1 MTSMVKTIP
10 FGKTGVS
17 VSEICLGAMHIG
29 SNTPAD
35 ESTRILD
42 TYTEAGG
49 SFIDTANIYNRDA
62 PGCSGGDSERFI
74 GLWMRDRHNRSE
86 LFIATKVGMH
96 YPEQPEGLRAGQI
109 EIECEKS
116 LKRLGVDTIDLYY
129 AHADDRNTP
138 IEESLRAFDRLV
150 SAGKVRFIG
159 ASNYL
164 PTRLSESVWTSRTN
178 SLAEYCCIQQRYSYI
193 RPKPGADF
201 GIQKATNT
209 DLLDYCRTHSFPLIG
224 YAPLLKGAVAG
235 RNDKTLAGGNYDSDD
250 GAARLKTLR
259 CVAGDLDVSMAALAL
274 AWMMHHEAPVIPLIG
289 ASSVAQLRDNLSAT
303 EIALDAEMMARL
315 G

>member
-1 MTSMVKTIP
+1 MVKTVP

-74 GLWMRDRHNRSE
+74 GTWMRERCNRSE
-86 LFIATKVGMH
+86 LFIATKVGMN
-96 YPEQPEGLRAGQI
+96 YPEQPEGLRASQI
-109 EIECEKS
+109 EAECEKS
-116 LKRLGVDTIDLYY
+116 LKRLGIDTIDLYY
-129 AHADDRNTP
+129 AHADDRDTP

-150 SAGKVRFIG
+150 GAGKVRFIG
-159 ASNYL
+159 ASNFL
-164 PTRLSESVWTSRTN
+164 PTRLVESVWTSRTN
-178 SLAEYCCIQQRYSYI
+178 SLVEYCCIQQRYSYI

-209 DLLDYCRTHSFPLIG
+209 DLLDYCRTNDFPLIG
-224 YAPLLKGAVAG
+224 YAPLLKGVVAG
-235 RNDKTLAGGNYDSDD
+235 RSDKTLAGGSYDSDD
-250 GAARLKTLR
+250 GTARLSLLKE
-259 CVAGDLDVSMAALAL
+259 VASELGVTSASLAL
-274 AWMMHHEAPVIPLIG
+274 AWMMHHKAPVIPLIG
-289 ASSVAQLRDNLSAT
+289 ASSVTQLRDNLAAT
-303 EIALDAEMMARL
+303 EIELDKETMARL